1 MQLLILGFYN
11 TSDERNCDYHR
22 IIIAENSLPRSLDD
36 RGITPVDPCRQN
48 ILELRHMQIPGE
60 AVAALEVEQF
70 RVDRLPVRP
79 FFSQILQRRNTID
92 SQDLIGLHESESV
105 QDVGSRIGCSDSRSE
120 EGF

>member
-1 MQLLILGFYN
+1 MQLLIPGFYN
-11 TSDERNCDYHR
+11 ASDERNRDYHR
-22 IIIAENSLPRSLDD
+22 IIVAENSLPRSLDD

-79 FFSQILQRRNTID
+79 FFSQIFERRNSID

-105 QDVGSRIGCSDSRSE
+105 QDVSSRIGCSDSRSE

>member
-1 MQLLILGFYN
+1 MQLLVFRFYD
-11 TSDERNCDYHR
+11 TSDERNCDDHR
-22 IIIAENSLPRSLDD
+22 IIVAENSLPRSLDD
-36 RGITPVDPCRQN
+36 RGITPVDPCRQD
-48 ILELRHMQIPGE
+48 ILELHHMQVPGE
-60 AVAALEVEQF
+60 AVAALEVEKF

-79 FFSQILQRRNTID
+79 FFSQIFERRNAID